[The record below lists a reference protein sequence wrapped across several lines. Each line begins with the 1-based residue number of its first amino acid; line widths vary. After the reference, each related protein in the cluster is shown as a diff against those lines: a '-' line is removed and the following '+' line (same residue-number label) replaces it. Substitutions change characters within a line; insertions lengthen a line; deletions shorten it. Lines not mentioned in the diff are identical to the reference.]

1 MPIPPDNPAPST
13 RPPIAAAA
21 ILMFVFMYIS
31 SLYRARESRGVRS
44 ARKGPP
50 GHSRLCC
57 DVVSVGV
64 LADKSARK
72 IARNDGGRTVG
83 GGSGIRTHDTVSR
96 IHAFQASAFSHSA
109 IPPQKGPRNIMAGLR
124 LTTLAV

>member
-31 SLYRARESRGVRS
+31 SVYRARESRGVRS

-50 GHSRLCC
+50 GHSSLCC

-83 GGSGIRTHDTVSR
+83 GGSGIGNPEKVFH
-96 IHAFQASAFSHSA
+96 
-109 IPPQKGPRNIMAGLR
+109 IPL
-124 LTTLAV
+124 